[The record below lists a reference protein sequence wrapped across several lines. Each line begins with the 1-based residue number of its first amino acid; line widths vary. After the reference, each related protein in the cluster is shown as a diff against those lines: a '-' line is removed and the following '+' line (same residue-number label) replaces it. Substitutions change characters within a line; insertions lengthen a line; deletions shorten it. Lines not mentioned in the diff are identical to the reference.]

1 MYWTVYVYLTI
12 CRGTE
17 EEDEEEEMDEVKS
30 QVSDSD
36 MEVQQFH
43 NSMKSDSQNPV
54 QENKDFDWLNDLH
67 KSQSKDDLNPVVL
80 RTTDWISELNT

>member
-1 MYWTVYVYLTI
+1 MYRYWTVYVYLTI

-17 EEDEEEEMDEVKS
+17 DEEEEMDEVKS
-30 QVSDSD
+30 QDSDSD
-36 MEVQQFH
+36 MEVEQFH

>member
-1 MYWTVYVYLTI
+1 MTYWTVYVYLTI

-30 QVSDSD
+30 QDSD
-36 MEVQQFH
+36 MEVEQFH

-67 KSQSKDDLNPVVL
+67 KSRSKDDLNPVVL

>member
-30 QVSDSD
+30 QDSDSD
-36 MEVQQFH
+36 MEVEQFH
-43 NSMKSDSQNPV
+43 NSMKSDSQTPV

>member
-1 MYWTVYVYLTI
+1 
-12 CRGTE
+12 
-17 EEDEEEEMDEVKS
+17 MDEVKS
-30 QVSDSD
+30 QDSDSD
-36 MEVQQFH
+36 MEVEQFH

-80 RTTDWISELNT
+80 RTTDWISELNTWLEAPFMFFFVEDCVGML